1 MASGAD
7 TIAHAAEAAPAT
19 DTDTDDGRAEAVAG
33 VRVTHPQR
41 TIDAASGLR
50 KIDLVRYY
58 EAVAPLM
65 LPHLKG
71 RPVALVRAP
80 EGVGGERFFQRH
92 AGGLRFPGLHVLDA
106 RLWPGHDPLIEI
118 ASTDGL
124 LGAAQMNVVE
134 FHGWNAASR
143 RVDLPNRMVFDLD
156 PGEGVAWAQVVE
168 GARLVHAVLHTLG
181 LRSWLKTSGSKG
193 LHVVVPIAARWP
205 ADQVKAFS
213 RTLVRKLVDA
223 RDDLFV
229 ATSGPQN
236 RIGRIFVDYL
246 RNGLG
251 ATTVLPFSA
260 RLRPGLGV
268 SMTLA
273 WDDLDHVRGSDQ
285 WTAADAAGFLR
296 ERHPDPWAGFLA
308 TRQGLSGAM
317 KRIGFDTANAGTNGT
332 TSGTENDAEPGDAP
346 G

>member
-1 MASGAD
+1 MMSGAD
-7 TIAHAAEAAPAT
+7 TALRAAAEAAPAA
-19 DTDTDDGRAEAVAG
+19 DTDDEQVAAALVGG
-33 VRVTHPQR
+33 VHVSSPQR
-41 TIDAASGLR
+41 VIDAASGLR

-58 EAVAPLM
+58 ETVAPLM

-92 AGGLRFPGLHVLDA
+92 AGGLRISGLHVLDA
-106 RLWPGHDPLIEI
+106 RLWPGHEPLIEI
-118 ASTDGL
+118 ANAEGL

-156 PGEGVAWAQVVE
+156 PGDGVTWPQVVE
-168 GARLVHAVLHTLG
+168 GARMVHAVLHSLG

-205 ADQVKAFS
+205 ADQVKGFS

-260 RLRPGLGV
+260 RLRPRLGV
-268 SMTLA
+268 SMTIA
-273 WDDLDHVRGSDQ
+273 WDDLDHVRASDQ
-285 WTAADAAGFLR
+285 WTVADAAAYLR

-317 KRIGFDTANAGTNGT
+317 KRIGFEGAAAARDDEPDTP
-332 TSGTENDAEPGDAP
+332 D
-346 G
+346 

>member
-1 MASGAD
+1 MTSGAD
-7 TIAHAAEAAPAT
+7 TALRQGSAATVTGAEQEAEA
-19 DTDTDDGRAEAVAG
+19 ELVAG
-33 VRVTHPQR
+33 VRVSNPQR
-41 TIDAASGLR
+41 VIDAASGLR

-58 EAVAPLM
+58 EAVASLM

-92 AGGLRFPGLHVLDA
+92 AGGLRIPGLHVLDA
-106 RLWPGHDPLIEI
+106 RLWPGHEALIEI
-118 ASTDGL
+118 ASVEGL
-124 LGAAQMNVVE
+124 VGAAQMNVVE

-156 PGEGVAWAQVVE
+156 PGEGVTWPQVVE
-168 GARLVHAVLHTLG
+168 GARMVHAVLHSLG

-213 RTLVRKLVDA
+213 RLLVRKLVDA

-260 RLRPGLGV
+260 RLRPGLPV
-268 SMTLA
+268 SMTIA
-273 WDDLDHVRGSDQ
+273 WDDLDHVRASDQ
-285 WTAADAAGFLR
+285 WTAADAATFLR

-317 KRIGFDTANAGTNGT
+317 KRLGFEAAGATA
-332 TSGTENDAEPGDAP
+332 DDPGEGREDGP

>member
-1 MASGAD
+1 MSSAAD
-7 TIAHAAEAAPAT
+7 TTLAQAAPGVAAA
-19 DTDTDDGRAEAVAG
+19 DTDDEAADAIEQVAG
-33 VRVTHPQR
+33 VRITHPQR

-92 AGGLRFPGLHVLDA
+92 AGGLQIPGLHVLDA
-106 RLWPGHDPLIEI
+106 RLWPGHEPLIEI
-118 ASTDGL
+118 ANVEAL
-124 LGAAQMNVVE
+124 VGAAQMNVVE

-156 PGEGVAWAQVVE
+156 PGEGVGWPQVVE
-168 GARLVHAVLHTLG
+168 GARMVHAVLQALG

-213 RTLVRKLVDA
+213 RTLVRKLVDV

-251 ATTVLPFSA
+251 ATTALPFSA
-260 RLRPGLGV
+260 RLRPRLGV
-268 SMTLA
+268 SMTVA
-273 WDDLDHVRGSDQ
+273 WDDLDHIRGSDQ
-285 WTAADAAGFLR
+285 WTVADAAGYLR

-317 KRIGFDTANAGTNGT
+317 KRVGFEGAGAVDADGGSD
-332 TSGTENDAEPGDAP
+332 SG
-346 G
+346 

>member
-1 MASGAD
+1 MSSGAD
-7 TIAHAAEAAPAT
+7 TDTALAQAGAAVPATQTDDEQAGAAESV
-19 DTDTDDGRAEAVAG
+19 GS

-41 TIDAASGLR
+41 VIDAASGLR

-58 EAVAPLM
+58 EGVAPLM

-80 EGVGGERFFQRH
+80 RGVDGERFFQRH
-92 AGGLRFPGLHVLDA
+92 AGGLRMPGLHVLDA
-106 RLWPGHDPLIEI
+106 RLWPGHEPLIEI
-118 ASTDGL
+118 ASAEAL
-124 LGAAQMNVVE
+124 VGAAQMNVVE

-156 PGEGVAWAQVVE
+156 PGEGVAWAQVIE
-168 GARLVHAVLHTLG
+168 GARLVHAVLQALG

-205 ADQVKAFS
+205 ADQVKGFS
-213 RTLVRKLVDA
+213 RALVRKLVDA

-236 RIGRIFVDYL
+236 RVGRIFVDYL

-251 ATTVLPFSA
+251 ATTALPFSA

-268 SMTLA
+268 SMTVA
-273 WDDLDHVRGSDQ
+273 WDDLDHVRSSDQ
-285 WTAADAAGFLR
+285 WTVADAAAYLHD
-296 ERHPDPWAGFLA
+296 RHPDPWAGFLA

-317 KRIGFDTANAGTNGT
+317 KRLGFEGAGTAD
-332 TSGTENDAEPGDAP
+332 TEDAP
-346 G
+346 D

>member
-1 MASGAD
+1 MTSS
-7 TIAHAAEAAPAT
+7 AEAALAQAEA
-19 DTDTDDGRAEAVAG
+19 RAEADTGDGDTEQVAG
-33 VRVTHPQR
+33 VRITHAQR
-41 TIDAASGLR
+41 VIDAASGLR
-50 KIDLVRYY
+50 KIDLVRHY

-80 EGVGGERFFQRH
+80 DGLDGERFFQRH
-92 AGGLRFPGLHVLDA
+92 AGGLNIPGLHVLDA
-106 RLWPGHDPLIEI
+106 RLWPGHEPLIEI
-118 ASTDGL
+118 ASL
-124 LGAAQMNVVE
+124 EALVGAAQMNVVE
-134 FHGWNAASR
+134 LHGWNAASR

-156 PGEGVAWAQVVE
+156 PGEGVTWAQVVE
-168 GARLVHAVLHTLG
+168 GARLVHAVLHSLG
-181 LRSWLKTSGSKG
+181 LRSWLKTSGSQG

-213 RTLVRKLVDA
+213 RTLVRKLAEA

-236 RIGRIFVDYL
+236 RVGRIFVDYL

-251 ATTVLPFSA
+251 ATTALPFSA
-260 RLRPGLGV
+260 RLRPRLGV
-268 SMTLA
+268 SMTVA
-273 WDDLDHVRGSDQ
+273 WDDLDHIAASDQ
-285 WTAADAAGFLR
+285 WTVADAAGYLR
-296 ERHPDPWAGFLA
+296 ERHPDPWSGFLA

-317 KRIGFDTANAGTNGT
+317 KRIGFEAAQAA
-332 TSGTENDAEPGDAP
+332 AEDGDPAR

>member
-1 MASGAD
+1 MTSGAD
-7 TIAHAAEAAPAT
+7 TALRQAAAATAT
-19 DTDTDDGRAEAVAG
+19 GEDRQAEFVAG
-33 VRVTHPQR
+33 VRVSNAQR
-41 TIDAASGLR
+41 VIDAASGLR
-50 KIDLVRYY
+50 KIDLVRYC

-92 AGGLRFPGLHVLDA
+92 AGGLHLPGLHVLDA
-106 RLWPGHDPLIEI
+106 RLWPGHEPLIEI
-118 ASTDGL
+118 ASVEGL
-124 LGAAQMNVVE
+124 VGAAQMNVVE

-156 PGEGVAWAQVVE
+156 PGEGVTWPQVVE
-168 GARLVHAVLHTLG
+168 GARMVHAVLHSLG

-213 RTLVRKLVDA
+213 RLLVRKLVDA

-260 RLRPGLGV
+260 RLRPGLPV
-268 SMTLA
+268 SMTIA
-273 WDDLDHVRGSDQ
+273 WDDLDHVRASDQ
-285 WTAADAAGFLR
+285 WTVADAAGYLR

-317 KRIGFDTANAGTNGT
+317 KRLGFEAAGATAQ
-332 TSGTENDAEPGDAP
+332 DPGEGRDHAP

>member
-1 MASGAD
+1 MSSGAD
-7 TIAHAAEAAPAT
+7 TDTAPAQAAAALPATQADDEQGGAAESV
-19 DTDTDDGRAEAVAG
+19 GS

-41 TIDAASGLR
+41 VIDAASGLR

-80 EGVGGERFFQRH
+80 DGVGGERFFQRH
-92 AGGLRFPGLHVLDA
+92 AGTLRMPGLHVLDA
-106 RLWPGHDPLIEI
+106 RLWPGHEPLIEI
-118 ASTDGL
+118 GSAEAL
-124 LGAAQMNVVE
+124 VGAAQMNVVE

-168 GARLVHAVLHTLG
+168 GARLVHAVLQALG

-205 ADQVKAFS
+205 ADQVKGFS
-213 RTLVRKLVDA
+213 RALVRKLVDA

-251 ATTVLPFSA
+251 ATTALPFSA

-268 SMTLA
+268 SMTVA
-273 WDDLDHVRGSDQ
+273 WDDLDHVRSSDQ
-285 WTAADAAGFLR
+285 WTVADAAAYLR
-296 ERHPDPWAGFLA
+296 DRHPDPWAGFLA

-317 KRIGFDTANAGTNGT
+317 KRLGFEGAGAADT
-332 TSGTENDAEPGDAP
+332 DDAP
-346 G
+346 D